1 MNLSVLKL
9 GIMFVKFYLWLA
21 KGLHLFNINEITVKL
36 KRGDFVG
43 ADFLGVADFVVGD
56 FVGGRDFVLLP
67 YPLRVEQ

>member
-36 KRGDFVG
+36 NMWDFVAEG
-43 ADFLGVADFVVGD
+43 NLGVTCQGE
-56 FVGGRDFVLLP
+56 LMQLP
-67 YPLRVEQ
+67 